1 VPSPKPVPSSKPSGN
16 SKYIPQEPDRLDELV
31 DGEIVGESDPGISS
45 GRTGSRAAVVQAL
58 YESDSSGHPA
68 RSAVIRLAYERAMS
82 DDDIDFATRLV
93 LVCEEQRTE
102 LDSRI
107 AKIAS
112 QYPTDQMP
120 LVERNVLRVAMAELE
135 MEDAAPQNVVANEA
149 VELARLFGSDSS
161 PKFVNGVLGALLA

>member
-1 VPSPKPVPSSKPSGN
+1 MSAAKA
-16 SKYIPQEPDRLDELV
+16 KYLPQDPDRLDELV
-31 DGEIVGESDPGISS
+31 DGDTVGESDPPIRG
-45 GRTGSRAAVVQAL
+45 GRTGARAAVVQAL

-68 RSAVIRLAYERAMS
+68 VAVVKRLAVERELS
-82 DDDIDFATRLV
+82 DDDLDFATRLV
-93 LVCEEQRTE
+93 RTCEEQRDE
-102 LDSRI
+102 LDKRI

-112 QYPTDQMP
+112 QFPADQMP

-135 MEDAAPQNVVANEA
+135 MPDAAPQNVIANEA

>member
-1 VPSPKPVPSSKPSGN
+1 MSETDSKFAPL
-16 SKYIPQEPDRLDELV
+16 EPDRLDELV
-31 DGEIVGESDPGISS
+31 EGETVGENDPPIRG

-68 RSAVIRLAYERAMS
+68 VIVVRRLAAERELS
-82 DDDIDFATRLV
+82 DDDTDFATRLV
-93 LVCEEQRTE
+93 SKCEEQRTE

-107 AKIAS
+107 AKLAS
-112 QYPTDQMP
+112 QYPSEQMP
-120 LVERNVLRVAMAELE
+120 LVERNVLRVAMAELD

>member
-1 VPSPKPVPSSKPSGN
+1 VSAAKA
-16 SKYIPQEPDRLDELV
+16 KYLPQDPDRLDELV
-31 DGEIVGESDPGISS
+31 DGDTVGESDPPIRG
-45 GRTGSRAAVVQAL
+45 GRTGARAAVVQAL

-68 RSAVIRLAYERAMS
+68 VAVVKRLAVERELS
-82 DDDIDFATRLV
+82 DDDLDFATRLV
-93 LVCEEQRTE
+93 RTCEEQRDE
-102 LDSRI
+102 LDKRI

-112 QYPTDQMP
+112 QFPADQMP

-135 MEDAAPQNVVANEA
+135 MPDAAPQNVIANEA

>member
-1 VPSPKPVPSSKPSGN
+1 MSSAD
-16 SKYIPQEPDRLDELV
+16 SKYTPQDPDRLDELV
-31 DGEIVGESDPGISS
+31 DGDLVGESDPPIRG
-45 GRTGSRAAVVQAL
+45 GRTGSRAAAVQAL

-68 RSAVIRLAYERAMS
+68 GATINRLAAERGFT
-82 DDDIDFATRLV
+82 DDGLDFATRLV
-93 LVCEEQRTE
+93 RVCEEQRVE

-112 QYPTDQMP
+112 HYPTDQMP
-120 LVERNVLRVAMAELE
+120 LVERNVLRVAIAELE

>member
-1 VPSPKPVPSSKPSGN
+1 MSAAN
-16 SKYIPQEPDRLDELV
+16 TKYLPQEPDRLDELV
-31 DGEIVGESDPGISS
+31 DGDMVGESDPLISP

-68 RSAVIRLAYERAMS
+68 NAAVRRLAIERELT

-93 LVCEEQRTE
+93 RVCEDQRIQ

-107 AKIAS
+107 AKLAT

-149 VELARLFGSDSS
+149 IELARLFGSDSS

>member
-1 VPSPKPVPSSKPSGN
+1 VSAAKPKFN
-16 SKYIPQEPDRLDELV
+16 PQEPDRLDELV
-31 DGEIVGESDPGISS
+31 DGETVGESDPPISG

-68 RSAVIRLAYERAMS
+68 TSAVRRLAVERS
-82 DDDIDFATRLV
+82 LTDDDIDFATRLV
-93 LVCEEQRTE
+93 RVCEEQRIE

-107 AKIAS
+107 AKLAS
-112 QYPTDQMP
+112 QYPSDQMP

-161 PKFVNGVLGALLA
+161 SKFVNGVLGALLA